1 MAKLST
7 LVDLFDGSAVNTA
20 VWNNSSTAP
29 GMTLDTALDRVKLLC
44 QATYQ
49 TLSALGP
56 FDATDSSFYARIT
69 PAPVGAGTTQTIM
82 RFGVDAN
89 NRVTYYTDGGGILTA
104 RVTNAGVN
112 TNVVIGT
119 YDPYAHAWWRLRES
133 GGNILFDTSPDGWTW
148 TNRASIAHTW
158 STAAVFATFLCGY
171 YGSEAA
177 GMAGYVDHVNTT
189 TSAPGQLN
197 LNWPLVEDGW
207 GPYWNANAGATPT
220 DRYVEVT
227 KRTRGTVSVSRG
239 SQYELDQVRSGEA
252 SLSLANVDA
261 ALDPLNTSGPWSGHI
276 APYQPYRRRAQ
287 WPPTRNILT
296 QVQATGGDLGGY
308 ALGTIPDAA
317 RLTWPL
323 GAGTIA
329 ASATA
334 WQGARVFNFTV
345 PVSTAANAVIVQTAE
360 PAVEPGAAYTH
371 TVRVRNVATSG
382 TLQVKPYI
390 AWYTAGSSTPTY
402 VDGSTVGLVGS
413 ASATWTTFTV
423 SATAPANAA
432 GVEIGLRVATLSAA
446 TAQVQVDGWQLEKAA
461 TATDWTC
468 PGVWFPVYGGFMERW
483 PSAWDMAGTYGK
495 VAPNAVDTLALLSQ
509 QPLDAPLTMEIN
521 SHSPRF
527 LFMLDDP
534 SGSTT
539 VADATGNFQ
548 PAPLAISKQGAGS
561 FTFGAAITAASAAG
575 TYTGSTGTVAAVDN
589 ANPGSNTNSAAT
601 FLALHQAGITG
612 PANPSGT
619 WTRMIAFRYTGGSN
633 PTDTAELWTSLSAG
647 DSGWRLSITSSGQVS
662 IFMVGGGSSPVGSS
676 RTGGT
681 AVADGNWHLVIVSYS
696 HDASDLILS
705 VDGVSVTHGIN
716 TAIEPVG
723 LVSDTV
729 GSLADVVRGNSTRR
743 NFKGNLSY
751 ICEFPTALDTTDM
764 ANLYAAW
771 KSACAGE
778 STDARYARILRYA
791 GYSGASSLQSGV
803 TTNMGPA
810 AIEGQD
816 AVSALQRVV
825 DTEGGAH
832 YVARDGTIT
841 FRSRGARYNALT
853 PAYVFGERTDLGE
866 WPYEDCAMDYDST
879 HLSNQVTVTQEGT
892 SQTFYARDDDSV
904 TAYFPRPM
912 SRALNSADA
921 EECHDAANY
930 LLSRYRQPAMRV
942 SSLKLH
948 PSANPGLW
956 PVCLALELGTRVRV
970 MRRPPGAP
978 TVQVECF
985 IENLQW
991 EFGDNGDAWL
1001 VLQCSPAD
1009 LTAYAVFAAWHTTLT
1024 STIASGV
1031 TSITVNASADNT
1043 NPLAAQLAP
1052 GQQLTLGHGTAN
1064 TETVT
1069 VLTVGTTS
1077 PGWTTATI
1085 TLTAATTKSH
1095 TAGDVVCEPLPSGTT
1110 DPATWDAVAAFDS
1123 VAFAY

>member
-7 LVDLFDGSAVNTA
+7 LVDLFDGTAINTA
-20 VWNNSSTAP
+20 VWNNNSVGA
-29 GMTLDTALDRVKLLC
+29 TLDTTLDRVRLLC

-56 FDATDSSFYARIT
+56 YDATDSYLYARIT
-69 PAPVGAGTTQTIM
+69 PAPVGNGTTQTIM
-82 RFGVDAN
+82 RFGVDTA
-89 NRVTYYTDGGGILTA
+89 NRVTYYVDGGGILTA

-112 TNVVIGT
+112 TNVIIGT

-133 GGNILFDTSPDGWTW
+133 GGNILFDTAPDGWTW

-158 STAAVFATFLCGY
+158 STTNVFAAFLCGFF
-171 YGSEAA
+171 GSESA
-177 GMAGYVDHVNTT
+177 GMSGYVDHVNTT
-189 TSAPGQLN
+189 HSPPGQPN

-207 GPYWNANAGATPT
+207 GAAWDANAGATPA

-227 KRTRGTVSVSRG
+227 KRTRGTVSVGRG

-252 SLSLANVDA
+252 SLPLANTDA
-261 ALDPLNTSGPWSGHI
+261 ALDPLNTSGPWAGHI

-287 WPPTRNILT
+287 WPPTRNLLT

-308 ALGTIPDAA
+308 AVGTIPADAN
-317 RLTWPL
+317 LTWPL

-334 WQGARVFNFTV
+334 WQGARVLNFTV
-345 PVSTAANAVIVQTAE
+345 PVSAAANAVIVRTAQ

-371 TVRVRNVATSG
+371 TVRVRNVAASG

-413 ASATWTTFTV
+413 ASAAWTTFTV
-423 SATAPANAA
+423 TATAPAGAA
-432 GVEIGLRVATLSAA
+432 GIEIGLRVATLAA
-446 TAQVQVDGWQLEKAA
+446 AAAQVQVDGWQLEKGA

-468 PGVWFPVYGGFMERW
+468 PGIWFPVYAGFMERW
-483 PSAWDMAGTYGK
+483 PSAWDMAGTYGTVK
-495 VAPNAVDTLALLSQ
+495 PNAVDTLALLSQ
-509 QPLDAPLTMEIN
+509 QKLDAPLTMEIN
-521 SHSPRF
+521 SRSPRF

-534 SGSTT
+534 TGSTS
-539 VADATGNFQ
+539 VADATGNYQ
-548 PAPLAISKQGAGS
+548 PAPLGISKQGAGS
-561 FTFGAAITAASAAG
+561 FAFGAAIAATSPSG
-575 TYTGSTGTVAAVDN
+575 TYTGSSGTVAAVDN
-589 ANPGSNTNSAAT
+589 ATPGTFNSSAAT
-601 FLALHQAGITG
+601 FLALHQVGITG
-612 PANPSGT
+612 PADVGT
-619 WTRMIAFRYTGGSN
+619 WTRMIAFRYRGGGN
-633 PTDTAELWTSLSAG
+633 PADGAEIWCCFDKNLGESRWQ
-647 DSGWRLSITSSGQVS
+647 LSINQSGQVS
-662 IFMVGGGSSPVGSS
+662 LFIFKEPTGASF
-676 RTGGT
+676 TGGT
-681 AVADGNWHLVIVSYS
+681 AVADGNWHLVIISYS
-696 HDASDLILS
+696 RAAAQLIMS
-705 VDGVSVTHGIN
+705 VDGVSTTYSSVN
-716 TAIEPVG
+716 PAIEPTG
-723 LVSDTV
+723 LISDSIGSLVDTV
-729 GSLADVVRGNSTRR
+729 VGNDTSY
-743 NFKGNLSY
+743 NFKGDLSY
-751 ICEFPTALDTTDM
+751 VAEFPTALTAGDM
-764 ANLYAAW
+764 AELHGAW
-771 KSACAGE
+771 KSSCAGE
-778 STDARYARILRYA
+778 STDDRYVRILRYA
-791 GYSGASSLQSGV
+791 GYSGPTSLQSGV

-810 AIEGQD
+810 VFDGQD

-825 DTEGGAH
+825 ETEGGAH

-853 PAYVFGERTDLGE
+853 PAYIFGERADLGE

-879 HLSNQVTVTQEGT
+879 HLSNEVTVTQEGT
-892 SQTFYARDDDSV
+892 SQTFYARDDASV

-912 SRALNSADA
+912 SRAINSADA

-956 PVCLALELGTRVRV
+956 PVCLSLELGTRVRV

-978 TVQVECF
+978 ATTVECF
-985 IENLQW
+985 VENLQW

-1009 LTAYAVFAAWHTTLT
+1009 LTPYGVLAAWHTTLASSSAAGAT
-1024 STIASGV
+1024 SLTINAPPGASGV
-1031 TSITVNASADNT
+1031 LLVS
-1043 NPLAAQLAP
+1043 QLAP
-1052 GQQLTLGHGTAN
+1052 GQQLVLGHGTAN
-1064 TETVT
+1064 AETRT
-1069 VLTVGTTS
+1069 VSAVGATS

-1085 TLTAATTKSH
+1085 TLTAATANAH
-1095 TAGDVVCEPLPSGTT
+1095 TAGDTVCEPLPAGTT
-1110 DPATWDAVAAFDS
+1110 DPATWDAVSRFDS
-1123 VAFAY
+1123 IAFAY